1 MHPSIDVHTL
11 NPAALKSLG
20 PCVLGRAGWRAIVS
34 ANSGVD
40 PATWAELK
48 KITDAEFGLTKRQI
62 RSRFKAL
69 RPNPSEDSASFVLR
83 VDQ

>member
-1 MHPSIDVHTL
+1 MHPSIDVLTL

-34 ANSGVD
+34 ANGSME

-69 RPNPSEDSASFVLR
+69 RPKEDEDSATFVLR
-83 VDQ
+83 VD